1 MKSISH
7 VITRRHAHFVE
18 RFIRTLNEALH
29 KRIDNEK
36 DKHNIQCTDYICEIM
51 LTYNNE
57 LKHYSHGFT
66 PADAAKRE
74 NSMDAIMNLEMKAK
88 KKQICKFKY

>member
-29 KRIDNEK
+29 NRIDNERV
-36 DKHNIQCTDYICEIM
+36 NIIFHA
-51 LTYNNE
+51 LTIYV
-57 LKHYSHGFT
+57 
-66 PADAAKRE
+66 R
-74 NSMDAIMNLEMKAK
+74 
-88 KKQICKFKY
+88 